1 MPSVL
6 LAADFKPEVTIV
18 DGEGDEED
26 NEEWNYLPIGKL
38 IFIFSD
44 SL

>member
-26 NEEWNYLPIGKL
+26 NEEWNYLPIGNK
-38 IFIFSD
+38 FYNF
-44 SL
+44 